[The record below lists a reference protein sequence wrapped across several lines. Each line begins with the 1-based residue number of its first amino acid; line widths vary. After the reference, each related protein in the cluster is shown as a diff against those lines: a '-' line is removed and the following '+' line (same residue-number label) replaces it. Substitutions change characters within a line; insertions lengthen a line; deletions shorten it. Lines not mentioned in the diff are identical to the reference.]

1 MRRRR
6 PRLAVEDSVSSQH
19 ALYLEVESFVKGAAG
34 MSDQEP
40 AGCCVPPLGAVA
52 PPEATP
58 SVAAMGG
65 RHSTPIAPAEPGA
78 VVHDDVEI
86 AGRVFV
92 MGDASGVGIAADG
105 ERPAHPVRV
114 NDYRIDTAVVTNG
127 QFRQFIDATGYVTTA
142 EQLGTSAVFHLQTRR
157 RARIIRVASPELWW
171 WDIVEEANWRQ
182 PFGLGS
188 AGLSE
193 LDDHPVVQV
202 SHIDA
207 LAYCQWAGRALPSEA
222 QWEAAARG
230 SRIGE
235 PYPWGGVPPTDADEP
250 RKLNI
255 YRGAFPDTL
264 PQYSFGLEPAR
275 SFEPNDFGLYNTVG
289 NVWEWCADTF
299 ATETYRDRA
308 EFGQLVTDPLVDDP
322 AAKDRIL
329 RGGSYLCNAGYCAR
343 YRTSA
348 RGHATPLTT
357 STHIGFRTTAA
368 A

>member
-1 MRRRR
+1 
-6 PRLAVEDSVSSQH
+6 
-19 ALYLEVESFVKGAAG
+19 
-34 MSDQEP
+34 MSDQESA
-40 AGCCVPPLGAVA
+40 AGCCVPPPIGAVA
-52 PPEATP
+52 SPELSTQAP
-58 SVAAMGG
+58 VGG
-65 RHSTPIAPAEPGA
+65 RHAAAIAPAEPGA
-78 VVHDDVEI
+78 VVHDDVAI
-86 AGRVFV
+86 DSRVFV
-92 MGDASGVGIAADG
+92 MGDVSGVGIAADG

-114 NDYRIDTAVVTNG
+114 SDYHIDVAVVTNG
-127 QFRQFIDATGYVTTA
+127 QFRRFVDATGYVTTA

-157 RARIIRVASPELWW
+157 RAKVLRIASPGLWW
-171 WDIVEEANWRQ
+171 WHIVEDANWRQ

-202 SHIDA
+202 SHADA

-230 SRIGE
+230 SLTGE
-235 PYPWGGVPPTDADEP
+235 PYPWGGVPPTDIDEP

-299 ATETYRDRA
+299 SADAYRERA
-308 EFGQLVTDPLVDDP
+308 ESGDLVTDPLVDDP
-322 AAKDRIL
+322 AAPDRVL

-357 STHIGFRTTAA
+357 STHIGFRTITIP
-368 A
+368 